1 MLCSWNFS
9 IAICCWISEFCLQ
22 LEACNTKFSNL
33 MSLVF
38 LLKIV
43 VNQIDSGIY
52 MFHSSSSLSLMG
64 FVQLWLPFCN
74 EQEDLE
80 NALSRAFKQQQ
91 RVNPSLRANTDIHV
105 MLSLHVWTWNVENSS
120 STPRQSMVWYLDIEQ
135 CKWLIVTAILWK
147 LQ

>member
-1 MLCSWNFS
+1 
-9 IAICCWISEFCLQ
+9 
-22 LEACNTKFSNL
+22 

-64 FVQLWLPFCN
+64 FVQLWLSFCN

-105 MLSLHVWTWNVENSS
+105 MLSL
-120 STPRQSMVWYLDIEQ
+120 QI
-135 CKWLIVTAILWK
+135 
-147 LQ
+147 